1 MADTVVEPQNRATLS
16 IYCSEAF
23 KQEIRV
29 EAAHQGKGMSSS
41 EWVRHALRAAVD
53 ASKLRRL
60 G

>member
-1 MADTVVEPQNRATLS
+1 MAVVEQQDRATLS

-23 KQEIRV
+23 KREIRV
-29 EAAHQGKGMSSS
+29 EAAHQSMSSS